1 MWRIGPLLVAPDVR
15 DADLEELLVTEGV
28 ARGPAGAAAYAVEL
42 GGLGPDREKRLVKV
56 LRKQGWRPEGRSL
69 RRGR

>member
-1 MWRIGPLLVAPDVR
+1 MAPDVR
-15 DADLEELLVTEGV
+15 GAGLEGLLVDEGV
-28 ARGPAGAAAYAVEL
+28 ARGPAGAAAYVVEL
-42 GGLGPDREKRLVKV
+42 AGLEADTEKRLVKG